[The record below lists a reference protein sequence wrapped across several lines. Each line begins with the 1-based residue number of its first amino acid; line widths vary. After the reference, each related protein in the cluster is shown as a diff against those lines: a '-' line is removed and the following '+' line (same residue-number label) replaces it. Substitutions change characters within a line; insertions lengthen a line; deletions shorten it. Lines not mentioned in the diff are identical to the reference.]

1 MMRRLSMVL
10 ALLPAI
16 AGPASAADYFFYSGT
31 YTDGTSKGIYG
42 WRFDDATDHM
52 TPLGLVARTPQ
63 PAHIWISP
71 NGEYLYTVNWL
82 KDGAVSAYAIDRPG
96 GTLTFLNTVSAHG
109 ASPNQVVVDPSGK
122 IAVTVNYVSG
132 TLAAYRIGADGRL
145 SEAFYTEHHDGKPL
159 SDKQPGAKQHGVV
172 FSADSRFMYIA
183 DLGLDRIYSYRLD
196 VNRPAITPLAPP
208 YVLTHAG
215 AGPRRLQ
222 LSPDGRF
229 LYANHETD
237 SEVQVFAVHQGHLTP
252 LQTLSTIPA
261 GFKGNNSTAEILVSA
276 DGRHVY
282 VTNRGQDSIA
292 VFAADP
298 ATGLLTHVEN
308 VPSGGKTPRN
318 IRFGPHGR
326 LLFAAN
332 QGSGTITAFR
342 VDGKSG
348 RLTPTGLVLPIDQPG
363 GMYFVKAN

>member
-1 MMRRLSMVL
+1 MRRLLLAS
-10 ALLPAI
+10 ALLLTGLAP
-16 AGPASAADYFFYSGT
+16 GQAADYFFYSGT

-42 WRFDDATDHM
+42 WRFNDTSDSM
-52 TPLGLVARTPQ
+52 TPLGLVAATPQ
-63 PAHIWISP
+63 PAHIWITP
-71 NGEYLYTVNWL
+71 NGKFLYTVNWL
-82 KDGAVSAYAIDRPG
+82 KEGAVSAYAIDHHSG
-96 GTLTFLNTVSAHG
+96 KLTFLNTVSAHG

-122 IAVTVNYVSG
+122 IAVTVNYNSG

-159 SDKQPGAKQHGVV
+159 SPKQPGAKQHGVV
-172 FSADSRFMYIA
+172 FSADSKFMYIA
-183 DLGLDRIYSYRLD
+183 DLGLDRIYSYHLD
-196 VNRPAITPLAPP
+196 VNRPAITAVEPP
-208 YVLTHAG
+208 FVLTHAG

-229 LYANHETD
+229 LYVNHETD

-252 LQTLSTIPA
+252 LQSLSTIPA

-276 DGRHVY
+276 DGRFVY
-282 VTNRGQDSIA
+282 VTNRGADSIA
-292 VFAADP
+292 VFSADP
-298 ATGLLTHVEN
+298 KTGLLAPVEN

-326 LLFAAN
+326 LLFVAN
-332 QGSGTITAFR
+332 QGSGDITVFR
-342 VDGKSG
+342 VDAASGKLS
-348 RLTPTGLVLPIDQPG
+348 PTGQVLAIDQPG